1 MQDVDTVPETYVPR
15 RSSRSEFH
23 AIRGL
28 RYHVRV
34 WDPLPG
40 IPSEGT
46 LVMLHGWMDVSASF
60 QFLVDALAGNRRV
73 IAPDW
78 RGFGLTDRPQADCYW
93 FPDYIA
99 DLDFLFDALGLD
111 GPTDLVAHSMG
122 GNAAMLFAGVR
133 PERVRRLVNL
143 EGLGMP
149 GTRPEEAPARYAQWI
164 DELKAGSR
172 MRDYAS
178 REEVAQRLLGNNPRL
193 KPGFARYLATH
204 WSLPTPEGR
213 FALAGDPANKV
224 VNAQL
229 YRVEEIL
236 ACWRRITAPVLL
248 VFADADDRWHRFRN
262 DPGYGERVHAVP
274 DLRIVT
280 VPDAG
285 HMLHHDQPERLA
297 RLIEDFLR

>member
-1 MQDVDTVPETYVPR
+1 MHTAHADILPYSPL

-23 AIRGL
+23 PVRGL

-34 WDPLPG
+34 WDPLPDRPCG
-40 IPSEGT
+40 GT
-46 LVMLHGWMDVSASF
+46 LLMLHGWMDVSASF

-78 RGFGLTDRPQADCYW
+78 RGFGLTDRPKADCYW
-93 FPDYIA
+93 FPDYFA
-99 DLDFLFDALGLD
+99 DLDFLFDALALTEPVD
-111 GPTDLVAHSMG
+111 IVAHSMG

-133 PERVRRLVNL
+133 PQRVRRLVNL

-149 GTRPEEAPARYAQWI
+149 GTRAEQAPDRYAQWI
-164 DELKAGSR
+164 DELKAGAR

-178 REEVAQRLLGNNPRL
+178 RDEVAARLMQNNARL
-193 KPGFARYLATH
+193 RPTFAHYLAQH
-204 WSLPTPEGR
+204 WSQATADGR
-213 FALAGDPANKV
+213 FELAGDPAHKI

-229 YRVEEIL
+229 YRVDEVL

-248 VFADADDRWHRFRN
+248 VFADADDRWKRFRSEP
-262 DPGYGERVHAVP
+262 DYADRVAAVR
-274 DLRIVT
+274 DLRLVT

-285 HMLHHDQPERLA
+285 HMLHHDQPERVA
-297 RLIEDFLR
+297 RLIEDFLA